1 MNGGDMMATTVIKTV
16 FQFRRGK
23 STEWESVNPVLRE
36 GEPAYA
42 TDIKRHKI
50 GDGVT
55 AWNDLPYVEGDEF
68 VVNAQTHYEF
78 PSIGKVNVIYKAE
91 AEKQI
96 YQWNPAEL
104 KYETLGV
111 GGMSDIEIIDGGR
124 AEE

>member
-1 MNGGDMMATTVIKTV
+1 MNGGDVMATTVIKTV
-16 FQFRRGK
+16 FQFRRAT
-23 STEWESVNPVLRE
+23 SAEWESVNPILRE

-55 AWNDLPYVEGDEF
+55 SWNDLPYADGDEF
-68 VVNAQTHYEF
+68 VVNAETHYEF

-96 YQWNPAEL
+96 YQWNPTEL

-111 GGMSDIEIIDGGR
+111 GEMSDIEIINGGR

>member
-16 FQFRRGK
+16 FQFRKGK

-42 TDIKRHKI
+42 TDIRKHKI

-55 AWNDLPYVEGDEF
+55 AWNDLPYAEGDEF

-96 YQWNPAEL
+96 YQWSPTEQ
-104 KYETLGV
+104 KYETLGI
-111 GGMSDIEIIDGGR
+111 GGMSDIDIIDGGR
-124 AEE
+124 AAE